1 MGFPHSKHS
10 SMHSAGLIRTTILSP
25 RHLDL
30 AVADATDS
38 DKFVFQEP

>member
-1 MGFPHSKHS
+1 MGFPHSKRS
-10 SMHSAGLIRTTILSP
+10 SMQSAGLMRTTTLSP
-25 RHLDL
+25 RHHL